1 MHCLFLND
9 FDQMEKVASFF
20 SFEENAHTE
29 RVKTSQFSLWPFLRI
44 YLASQLTFVYDRRV
58 QANTSHFKK
67 LVKYFFRGFNCWFKR
82 FDIIVLSS
90 SDQRKLINGKY
101 TDRID
106 LLNYDQNKILFL
118 ELPSPD
124 HYNAGSTAS
133 KNLISRLNLFAIEI
147 IIAKLFSAKK
157 LQGKEI
163 IADAEK
169 LGAHIDADGLSKRF
183 HAQHRVFSWLLSR
196 WKPRLLIVVNSYT
209 NMPYV
214 KAAKDK
220 GIGVVE
226 MQHGVIGEKH
236 YAYQIRFKPDRSYY
250 PDYLLSF
257 GKSEQVIFGGKN
269 NFIAAEKVI
278 PVGSFYID
286 YISKHLKLYPE
297 IEHFGKFRLR
307 VCISGQIAF
316 EAKMLSFLTALAALC
331 PDVMFAYVPRNINE
345 ELEQFSWPRNT
356 VLIRGMNVYECIS
369 VCDIHSTINSTCAI
383 ESLSLGTPNIL
394 MNIENRSKEYFGESL
409 GKQAFTAFA
418 DNPKEFA
425 NILRN
430 CATPPRA
437 EVRAVNENFI
447 VNNFESRLN
456 EAINSILGKHD

>member
-9 FDQMEKVASFF
+9 FDEMEKVESFF

-29 RVKTSQFSLWPFLRI
+29 KVKTSKFSLWPFLRI
-44 YLASQLTFVYDRRV
+44 YLASQLTFGYDRRV

-67 LVKYFFRGFNCWFKR
+67 LAKHLFRGFNCWFKR

-90 SDQRKLINGKY
+90 SDQRKLINGKF

-106 LLNYDQNKILFL
+106 LLKYDQNKILFL

-124 HYNAGSTAS
+124 HYTAKNTAS
-133 KNLISRLNLFAIEI
+133 KNLISRLNLYAAEI
-147 IIAKLFSAKK
+147 ILAKFFSSQQ

-163 IADAEK
+163 IANAEK
-169 LGAHIDADGLSKRF
+169 LGARIDADGLSKRF
-183 HAQHRVFSWLLSR
+183 HAQHRVFSFVLSR
-196 WKPRLLIVVNSYT
+196 WKPQLLIVVNSYT

-220 GIGVVE
+220 SIRVVE

-257 GKSEQVIFGGKN
+257 GKAEQKVFEGKN
-269 NFIAAEKVI
+269 NFIARENVI

-286 YISKHLKLYPE
+286 YISKNLKLYPE
-297 IEHFGKFRLR
+297 MEQFGKYRLK
-307 VCISGQIAF
+307 VCISGQVAF
-316 EAKMLSFLTALAALC
+316 EDKMLSFLTELAPLC
-331 PDVMFAYVPRNINE
+331 PDVIFAYVPRNINE
-345 ELEQFSWPRNT
+345 TLEQFVWPRNS
-356 VLIRGMNVYECIS
+356 VLIRSMNVYECIS
-369 VCDIHSTINSTCAI
+369 MCDIHSTINSTCAI

-394 MNIENRSKEYFGESL
+394 MNIENRAQSYFGESL
-409 GKQAFTAFA
+409 GNQAYTSFA
-418 DNPKEFA
+418 DSPKEFA

-430 CATPPRA
+430 CAAPIRS
-437 EVRAVNENFI
+437 EVKAVNENFI

-456 EAINSILGKHD
+456 EAINSILEKHD